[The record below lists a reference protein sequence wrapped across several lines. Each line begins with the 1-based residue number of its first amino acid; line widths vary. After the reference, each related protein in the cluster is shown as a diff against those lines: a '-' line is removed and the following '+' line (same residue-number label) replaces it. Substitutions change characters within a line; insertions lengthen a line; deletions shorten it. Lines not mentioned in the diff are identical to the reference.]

1 MQRFAELWTELERA
15 ADPEQ
20 QHYALERYFRTASP
34 ADAAWALRLLY
45 GQRPQRLM
53 TSAEIGT
60 LARRLSDLPLWLYAA
75 GEAAAADPLDAAAL
89 LLGQPEAMDGPPL
102 HLHMQRLLGLRGAD
116 SAARRA
122 WAREVWPQ
130 LSVEALRLTL
140 RLTAGRLRRRVRQ
153 GVLARALAA
162 VADRPAWLLARALA
176 EHPGDWD
183 ASGYRQLLTAVVD
196 MPPPAAFSPPGDQL
210 DPARPPSPAEE
221 WCVLP
226 SGQGQ
231 RVLLMRRLDRCLLW
245 SDEGEFL
252 QAPAVARAG
261 TALPEGTVLEGEL
274 LHPGRGAEARFAAS
288 DLLEQ
293 AGEDL
298 RPRPLAVRRQRL
310 ANLLAP
316 LAGGPIVPVACLRLR
331 AWSQLPELWRQAKA
345 TGLRLCRW
353 DAPLVP
359 VGADRWL
366 RYQPPAATVET
377 VLLYARLDGP
387 VPELSLAV
395 RDGAQLVPIAR
406 VAAQLPP
413 EQQQALLR
421 WIRQQATE
429 RFGPVRMVP
438 PAQVFTLRFRAVRP
452 SRQHKAGLVLEQP
465 EIEAWHQERALA
477 AVDELRALT
486 ARLPRS

>member
-1 MQRFAELWTELERA
+1 MQRFAELWAQLERA
-15 ADPEQ
+15 ADPER
-20 QHYALERYFRTASP
+20 QHYALVRYFSKTSP

-75 GEAAAADPLDAAAL
+75 GEEAAADPIDTAAL

-140 RLTAGRLRRRVRQ
+140 RLAAGRLRRRVRQ
-153 GVLARALAA
+153 GVLARALAE
-162 VADRPAWLLARALA
+162 VAGRPAWLLARALA
-176 EHPGDWD
+176 EYPGDWD
-183 ASGYRQLLTAVVD
+183 VASYRQLLTAVVD
-196 MPPPAAFSPPGDQL
+196 MSPPDAFSPAGDQL
-210 DPARPPSPAEE
+210 DAFRPPSPAGE
-221 WCVLP
+221 WCALP
-226 SGQGQ
+226 SGQGL
-231 RVLLMRRLDRCLLW
+231 RVLLIRRLDRCLLW
-245 SDEGEFL
+245 SSEGEFL
-252 QAPAVARAG
+252 RAPAVVRAG
-261 TALPEGTVLEGEL
+261 AALPKGTVLEGEL
-274 LHPGRGAEARFAAS
+274 LHPGRGGEIRFAAS

-298 RPRPLAVRRQRL
+298 RPRPLAVRRQQL
-310 ANLLAP
+310 ASLLAP
-316 LAGGPIVPVACLRLR
+316 FADGPIVLTPCLRLR
-331 AWSQLPELWRQAKA
+331 AWSELPELWRQANA
-345 TGLRLCRW
+345 PALRLCRW

-359 VGADRWL
+359 ARADQRL

-377 VLLYARLDGP
+377 LLLYARLDGP

-395 RDGAQLVPIAR
+395 WDGPELVPIAR
-406 VAAQLPP
+406 VAVQLPS

-421 WIRQQATE
+421 WIRQHATE
-429 RFGPVRMVP
+429 RFGPVRVVP
-438 PAQVFTLRFRAVRP
+438 PAQVFTLRFQAVRP
-452 SRQHKAGLVLEQP
+452 SRRHKAGLVLEQP
-465 EIEAWHQERALA
+465 EIEAWRQEWPLA

-486 ARLPRS
+486 ARLPPG

>member
-1 MQRFAELWTELERA
+1 MQRFAELWAELERA
-15 ADPEQ
+15 ADPGR
-20 QHYALERYFRTASP
+20 QHYALVRYFSKASP

-89 LLGQPEAMDGPPL
+89 LLGQPAAPDGPPL
-102 HLHMQRLLGLRGAD
+102 HLHMERLLGLRGAD

-140 RLTAGRLRRRVRQ
+140 RLAAGRLRRRVRQ

-183 ASGYRQLLTAVVD
+183 AAGYRQLLTAVVD
-196 MPPPAAFSPPGDQL
+196 MPPPDAFSPAGDQL
-210 DPARPPSPAEE
+210 DPARPPSPAKE

-231 RVLLMRRLDRCLLW
+231 RVLLMRRLGRCLLW

-261 TALPEGTVLEGEL
+261 LALPEGVVLEGEL
-274 LHPGRGAEARFAAS
+274 LQPSVGRAARFTAS
-288 DLLEQ
+288 DLLEL
-293 AGEDL
+293 AGADL
-298 RPRPLAVRRQRL
+298 RLQPLATRRRQL
-310 ANLLAP
+310 ASLLAP
-316 LAGGPIVPVACLRLR
+316 LADGSIVPMPCLRLR
-331 AWSQLPELWRQAKA
+331 AWSELPELWRQ
-345 TGLRLCRW
+345 TGTPALRLCRW
-353 DAPLVP
+353 GAPLVP
-359 VGADRWL
+359 AEAGRWL
-366 RYQPPAATVET
+366 RYLPPAATAET

-387 VPELSLAV
+387 VPELSLGV
-395 RDGAQLVPIAR
+395 RDGPQLVPIAR
-406 VAAQLPP
+406 VAAQLPAK
-413 EQQQALLR
+413 QQQALLR
-421 WIRQQATE
+421 WIRQHATE
-429 RFGPVRMVP
+429 RFGPVRLVP
-438 PAQVFTLRFRAVRP
+438 PTQVFTLRFQAVRL
-452 SRQHKAGLVLEQP
+452 SRRHKAGLVLEQP
-465 EIEAWHQERALA
+465 EIEAWRQGWPLA
-477 AVDELRALT
+477 AVSELQALT
-486 ARLPRS
+486 ARLPPG